1 MKAKILVLIISLP
14 EATERRGRLLRRLQ
28 ALCIDQVELINA
40 IRGSALGNAER
51 QAVYD
56 EQSVRHYAG
65 RSMTAGELGCAL
77 SHLSCYEA
85 FLASEAVWALILED
99 DAELPD
105 DLMALLDELTEQ
117 ANSWGL
123 DAFSLGPV
131 RKFVFGRS
139 RPVLG
144 YQIIDPI
151 RIWNAHAYLINRSA
165 AKAMLTHNTPVR
177 FMADDWATY
186 RELSGL
192 RLAAL
197 DPFPCAQAAAF
208 VMAGLE
214 QDRQFARK
222 TRLPWSRQLIGHLIL
237 KLRRR
242 LAEFRQSFGRRM
254 HSH

>member
-1 MKAKILVLIISLP
+1 MKTKILTLVISLP
-14 EATERRGRLLRRLQ
+14 EATERRGRLLGRLQ

-40 IRGSALGNAER
+40 IRGSALGKAER

-56 EQSVRHYAG
+56 DESMCHYAG

-85 FLASEAVWALILED
+85 FLASEAGWALILED

-105 DLMALLDELTEQ
+105 DLIALLDELTEQ
-117 ANSWGL
+117 ANHWEL
-123 DAFSLGPV
+123 DAFNLGPV

-144 YQIIDPI
+144 YHIVDPI
-151 RIWNAHAYLINRSA
+151 RILNTHAYLINRSA
-165 AKAMLTHNTPVR
+165 AKAMLTHNTPVG

-186 RELSGL
+186 RQLSGL

-197 DPFPCAQAAAF
+197 DPFPCAQATEF
-208 VMAGLE
+208 VMTGIE
-214 QDRQFARK
+214 QERQFARK
-222 TRLPWSRQLIGHLIL
+222 VRLPWGRQRIVHLIL

-242 LAEFRQSFGRRM
+242 LAEFRRSFGQRL

>member
-1 MKAKILVLIISLP
+1 MPIQIQVLIISLP
-14 EATERRGRLLRRLQ
+14 EATERRDKLLKRLR
-28 ALCIDQVELINA
+28 ALCIDHVEVIDA
-40 IRGSALGNAER
+40 VRGAALGKSER

-56 EQSVRHYAG
+56 DKSMRHYAG

-77 SHLSCYEA
+77 SHLSCYET
-85 FLASEAVWALILED
+85 FLASDSNWALILED

-105 DLMALLDELTEQ
+105 DLTILLDELIEQ
-117 ANSWGL
+117 ASPCGL

-144 YQIIDPI
+144 YRIVDPI
-151 RIWNAHAYLINRSA
+151 RMWNAHAYLVNRSA

-197 DPFPCAQAAAF
+197 DPFPCAQAATF
-208 VMAGLE
+208 MMSGLE

-222 TRLPWSRQLIGHLIL
+222 TRLPWGSLLIGHLIL
-237 KLRRR
+237 RLRRR
-242 LAEFRQSFGRRM
+242 IAEFRQSFGQHM

>member
-28 ALCIDQVELINA
+28 ALCVDQVELINA

-77 SHLSCYEA
+77 SHQRCYQA
-85 FLASEAVWALILED
+85 FLASDADWALILED

-105 DLMALLDELTEQ
+105 DLMMLLDELTKR
-117 ANSWGL
+117 ASSWAL
-123 DAFSLGPV
+123 DVFNLGPV
-131 RKFVFGRS
+131 RKFVFGKS

-144 YQIIDPI
+144 YRIVDPV
-151 RIWNAHAYLINRSA
+151 RIWNAHAYLANRSA
-165 AKAMLTHNTPVR
+165 ATAMLIHNTPVR

-197 DPFPCAQAAAF
+197 DPFPCAQAITTL
-208 VMAGLE
+208 MTGLE

-222 TRLPWSRQLIGHLIL
+222 TRLPWGRPMVWHLIL
-237 KLRRR
+237 RLRRR
-242 LAEFRQSFGRRM
+242 ITEFRQSFGRRI